1 MKRLILNPREERRL
15 LRGHAWAYRNEFA
28 SIPECDDG
36 ETVDVYT
43 ADRRFVGRGFYQAAG
58 GIAVR
63 IMARHQADTGAVWIR
78 ERIADARAFRD
89 RLFPD
94 ETVYRWVFGESDGL
108 PGLVADR
115 YGAAVA
121 VESGCAFY
129 ARHFGAIADA
139 FMAHEG
145 IEGVRLAMADRTV
158 CAGTVPDP
166 FEVDVDGIH
175 APVSFE
181 SGQKTGLFLD
191 QRTNWPLIRRFAKSA
206 RVLDGHCYRGMWSV
220 HAALAGARE
229 TLGVDTSPPAI
240 EAARR
245 TAQRNGVAER
255 CRFDIADIA
264 EVLARN
270 ERYDVIVLDPPALA
284 KSRGQEERALGLY
297 QALNKAAMQSL
308 VEDGILITSSCSHF
322 VRPETFLDVLKR
334 AACAARR
341 NACLIEMRGAAPDH
355 PVLLAMPETAYLKC
369 AVLRIQ

>member
-63 IMARHQADTGAVWIR
+63 IMARHQADTGAAWIR
-78 ERIADARAFRD
+78 ERIAEARAFRD

-115 YGAAVA
+115 YGAVVA

-129 ARHFGAIADA
+129 ARHFDAIAEA

-145 IEGVRLAMADRTV
+145 IEGVRLEVAHRTV
-158 CAGTVPDP
+158 RVGTTPDP
-166 FEVDVDGIH
+166 FEVVLGGVH
-175 APVSFE
+175 APVSLE

-191 QRTNWPLIRRFAKSA
+191 QRANWPLIRRFAKGA

-229 TLGVDTSPPAI
+229 TLGVDTSSPAI

-245 TAQRNGVAER
+245 TAQCNGVAEC
-255 CRFDIADIA
+255 CRFDVADIA
-264 EVLARN
+264 DVLAQN
-270 ERYDVIVLDPPALA
+270 ARYDVIVLDPPALA

-322 VRPETFLDVLKR
+322 VSVETFLDMLKR
-334 AACAARR
+334 ASCAARR
-341 NACLIEMRGAAPDH
+341 HACLIEMRGAAPDH

-369 AVLRIQ
+369 AVLRVR

>member
-63 IMARHQADTGAVWIR
+63 IMARHQADTGAAWIR
-78 ERIADARAFRD
+78 ERIAEARAFRD

-115 YGAAVA
+115 YGAVVA

-129 ARHFGAIADA
+129 ARHFDAIAEA

-145 IEGVRLAMADRTV
+145 IEGVRLEVAHRTV
-158 CAGTVPDP
+158 RVGTTPDP
-166 FEVDVDGIH
+166 FEVVLGGVH
-175 APVSFE
+175 APVSLE

-191 QRTNWPLIRRFAKSA
+191 QRANWPLIRRFAKGA
-206 RVLDGHCYRGMWSV
+206 RVLDGHCYRGVWSV
-220 HAALAGARE
+220 DAALAGA
-229 TLGVDTSPPAI
+229 
-240 EAARR
+240 
-245 TAQRNGVAER
+245 
-255 CRFDIADIA
+255 
-264 EVLARN
+264 
-270 ERYDVIVLDPPALA
+270 
-284 KSRGQEERALGLY
+284 
-297 QALNKAAMQSL
+297 
-308 VEDGILITSSCSHF
+308 
-322 VRPETFLDVLKR
+322 
-334 AACAARR
+334 
-341 NACLIEMRGAAPDH
+341 
-355 PVLLAMPETAYLKC
+355 
-369 AVLRIQ
+369 